1 MQLEAE
7 DRDGVRIVRAME
19 PRLDAVIAVQF
30 KDAFRDLTADAPP
43 RVVLDLAAVEFLD
56 SSGLGAIVAGMKH
69 LAPDR
74 RLELASLGPI
84 VSKVFSL
91 TRMDTV
97 FPIHADVAQALAAPA
112 DAP

>member
-7 DRDGVRIVRAME
+7 DRDGVRIVRATQ
-19 PRLDAVIAVQF
+19 PRLDAVVAVQF
-30 KDAFRDLTADAPP
+30 KDAFRDVTADAQN
-43 RVVLDLAAVEFLD
+43 RVVLDLSAVEFLD
-56 SSGLGAIVAGMKH
+56 SSGLGAIVAAMKH

-74 RLELASLGPI
+74 RLELAGLGPI
-84 VSKVFSL
+84 VTKVFSL

-97 FPIHADVAQALAAPA
+97 FAIHADVEQALAAPA